1 MQRLVN
7 ERFAARISIQAVV
20 AARNPLCGRRRTFN
34 TPAIGLSGK
43 SLTRRFKSRNIG
55 RALERAFVPPLS
67 WGGEKRRC
75 NKLSEFNFNSRA
87 FLLSSLCFLCFSLP
101 ADRLRK
107 LGSFTHHGRCSNNNI
122 IGHCNLRELRDDA
135 IHPEIANI

>member
-55 RALERAFVPPLS
+55 RALERPFVPPFRGEGKK
-67 WGGEKRRC
+67 GGAINC
-75 NKLSEFNFNSRA
+75 PSLTSTRA
-87 FLLSSLCFLCFSLP
+87 LSSFLPYVFYVFLSL
-101 ADRLRK
+101 L
-107 LGSFTHHGRCSNNNI
+107 I
-122 IGHCNLRELRDDA
+122 V
-135 IHPEIANI
+135 